1 MRILDVQR
9 ENIGSMVSGDRLAHV
24 IISSRKALLNG
35 IRLTL
40 PAVVVLL
47 LTLFT
52 PVFFTKFIFV
62 TGVESFWKILLRFF
76 RLTIILA
83 LPILFLPYVSM
94 FMQYLL
100 NRGNYRLI
108 QVPGRETTSST
119 DGIVG

>member
-9 ENIGSMVSGDRLAHV
+9 ENIGSMVSSDRLAHV

-35 IRLTL
+35 IRLML

-47 LTLFT
+47 LTLFIS
-52 PVFFTKFIFV
+52 VFFTKFIFV

-83 LPILFLPYVSM
+83 LPILFLPYVSV

-108 QVPGRETTSST
+108 QIP
-119 DGIVG
+119 